1 MEKTKRKGVKRVLKV
16 SMEELSALNLALQ
29 FITVEELLSAAMR
42 GFVDTKEEP
51 TQQDRENSDLCWKIL
66 KTLK

>member
-1 MEKTKRKGVKRVLKV
+1 
-16 SMEELSALNLALQ
+16 MEELSALNLALQ

>member
-1 MEKTKRKGVKRVLKV
+1 MEKTKRKGVNKVLKV

-29 FITVEELLSAAMR
+29 FFTVEELLTSAMR

-66 KTLK
+66 KTLN

>member
-1 MEKTKRKGVKRVLKV
+1 MEETKRRGVKRVLRV
-16 SMEELSALNLALQ
+16 SIEELSALNLALQ
-29 FITVEELLSAAMR
+29 FFTVEELLSAAMR

-51 TQQDRENSDLCWKIL
+51 TLQDKEKSDLCWKIL

>member
-51 TQQDRENSDLCWKIL
+51 TQLDKEKSDLCWKIL
-66 KTLK
+66 KTLR

>member
-1 MEKTKRKGVKRVLKV
+1 MLKV

-42 GFVDTKEEP
+42 GFIDTKEEP
-51 TQQDRENSDLCWKIL
+51 TQQDKENSDLCWKIL

>member
-1 MEKTKRKGVKRVLKV
+1 MEKTKRKGVKRVLRV
-16 SMEELSALNLALQ
+16 SIEELSALNLALQ

-51 TQQDRENSDLCWKIL
+51 TQLDKEKSDLCWKIL

>member
-1 MEKTKRKGVKRVLKV
+1 MEKTKRKGVKRVLRV
-16 SMEELSALNLALQ
+16 SIEELSALNLALQ
-29 FITVEELLSAAMR
+29 FITVEELLSAAMC

-51 TQQDRENSDLCWKIL
+51 TQLDKEKSDLCWKIL

>member
-16 SMEELSALNLALQ
+16 SIEELSALNLALQ
-29 FITVEELLSAAMR
+29 FFTVEELLTAAMR